1 MNVNKQ
7 QELARKAIAYSTDA
21 LIPGFYLWLGNW
33 SFRIGGSEAEDSYPG
48 VIHSSIGIAIVFP
61 GYRIWT
67 TYQGSYDP

>member
-1 MNVNKQ
+1 MNKQ

-61 GYRIWT
+61 GYYIWS